1 MDETNKKVHPLKKI
15 LAVVIVAITAILCA
29 YFVRSCNQTIS
40 SITAEDLIGC
50 TYFSKENNYIVN
62 FYTESTMNYVNSKE
76 DEFLLL
82 NYEFKEN
89 VVLASCEEV
98 DMTFVIVDQSTILYQ
113 QLNKF
118 LFLME

>member
-62 FYTESTMNYVNSKE
+62 FYTENTMNYVNSKE

-82 NYEFKEN
+82 NYEFREN
-89 VVLASCEEV
+89 IVLASAEESK
-98 DMTFVIVDQSTILYQ
+98 MTFVIVDQNTILYQ

>member
-62 FYTESTMNYVNSKE
+62 FYTENTMNYVNSKE

-89 VVLASCEEV
+89 IVLASAEESK
-98 DMTFVIVDQSTILYQ
+98 MTFVIVDQNTILYQ

>member
-15 LAVVIVAITAILCA
+15 LAVVLIAITAILCA
-29 YFVRSCNQTIS
+29 YFIRSCDQTIS
-40 SITAEDLIGC
+40 SITAENLIGC

-62 FYTESTMNYVNSKE
+62 FYTENTMNYVNSKK

-89 VVLASCEEV
+89 VVFASDEEV
-98 DMTFVIVDQSTILYQ
+98 EMTFVIVDQSAILYQ

>member
-15 LAVVIVAITAILCA
+15 LAVVLIAITAILCA
-29 YFVRSCNQTIS
+29 YFIHSCDQTIS